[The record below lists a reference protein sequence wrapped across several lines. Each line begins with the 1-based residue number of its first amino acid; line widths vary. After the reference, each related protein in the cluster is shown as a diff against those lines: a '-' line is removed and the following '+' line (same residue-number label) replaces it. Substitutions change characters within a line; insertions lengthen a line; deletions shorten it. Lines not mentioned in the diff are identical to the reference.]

1 MPMFQKPQNL
11 VNIEP
16 LTFDMGGKTFEI
28 NGVTRAQFKRI
39 LDLQDDPD
47 QFIDALFAELCGPEA
62 VDAANNEDIR
72 VVGAIIKWITQ
83 ELKSGM
89 ADAPEKN

>member
-1 MPMFQKPQNL
+1 MPTFQKPANL

-28 NGVTRAQFKRI
+28 NGVTRGQFKRI
-39 LDLQDDPD
+39 IELQDKPD
-47 QFIDALFAELCGPEA
+47 EFIDALFAELCGQDA
-62 VDAANNEDIR
+62 VDAAQNEDIR

-83 ELKSGM
+83 ELTSGM